1 VTDHPGAPLHGRDG
15 EGADVTS
22 VDVGTT
28 APRGDSFWVD
38 LLGTEVRF
46 RQAGPFRTR
55 SVEMGAGEP
64 VVLLHGVSGHAETWV
79 RNVAVLGRDF
89 RVHAID
95 MLGHGLTDKP
105 RIEYSVRALAEH
117 VLGFLDEIGAPRAHL
132 VGQSLGG
139 WVAGWLAVHH
149 PQRVASLVSVTGAGL
164 QLDAD
169 GAALTEQVGR
179 QVAAATT
186 KALDAPTRDKV
197 RTRLEWLM
205 HDASVVTD
213 ELVETRY
220 RIYTRPDFAAIAGE
234 LVAGF
239 TSRARPEEMLTAE
252 RLATISCPTLVVWT
266 RQNPTMPW
274 QVGEAAS
281 RVIPGAGFRLM
292 EDAGHWPQFEK
303 PAEFHAIVGEFL
315 RSVTGGHPA
324 GRTVGDGS
332 PVDRAAGVLRAG

>member
-1 VTDHPGAPLHGRDG
+1 MTT
-15 EGADVTS
+15 ADVE
-22 VDVGTT
+22 
-28 APRGDSFWVD
+28 APPSQGQSFWVD

-46 RQAGPFRTR
+46 RQAGTYRTR
-55 SVEMGAGEP
+55 SVEAGQGEP
-64 VVLLHGVSGHAETWV
+64 LVLLHGVSGHAETWV
-79 RNVAVLGRDF
+79 RNVAGLSRNF

-95 MLGHGLTDKP
+95 MLGHGFTDKP
-105 RIEYSVRALAEH
+105 RIDYSIRALGEH
-117 VLGFLDEIGAPRAHL
+117 VLDFLDAIGAARAHV

-149 PQRVASLVSVTGAGL
+149 PDRVASFVSVTGAGL

-179 QVAAATT
+179 QVAAATS
-186 KALDAPTRDKV
+186 KALDAPTREKV
-197 RTRLEWLM
+197 RTRLEWLV
-205 HDASVVTD
+205 HDPAVVTD

-220 RIYTRPDFAAIAGE
+220 RIYTDPDFAVIASD

-252 RLATISCPTLVVWT
+252 RLATISCPTLVLWT

-274 QVGEAAS
+274 PVGSAAS
-281 RVIPGAGFRLM
+281 QLIPGASFHLM

-303 PAEFHAIVGEFL
+303 PAEFHAVVNGFLLSAAANRVDDVVVG
-315 RSVTGGHPA
+315 A
-324 GRTVGDGS
+324 G
-332 PVDRAAGVLRAG
+332 

>member
-1 VTDHPGAPLHGRDG
+1 VTN
-15 EGADVTS
+15 

-28 APRGDSFWVD
+28 PPQADSFWVD

-46 RQAGPFRTR
+46 RQAGPYRTR
-55 SVEMGAGEP
+55 SVETGAGEP

-95 MLGHGLTDKP
+95 MLGHGFTDKP
-105 RIEYSVRALAEH
+105 RIEYSIRALAEH
-117 VLGFLDEIGAPRAHL
+117 VLAFLDEIGAPRAHL

-139 WVAGWLAVHH
+139 WVAAWLAVHH
-149 PQRVASLVSVTGAGL
+149 PDRVTSLVSVTGAGL

-186 KALDAPTRDKV
+186 KALDAPTREKV
-197 RTRLEWLM
+197 RTRLEWLV
-205 HDASVVTD
+205 HDPAVVTD

-220 RIYTRPDFAAIAGE
+220 RIYTRPDFAAIAGD

-239 TSRARPEEMLTAE
+239 TARARPEEMLTAE
-252 RLATISCPTLVVWT
+252 RLATISCPALVLWT

-274 QVGEAAS
+274 PVGEAAS
-281 RVIPGAGFRLM
+281 RIIPGARWHLM

-303 PAEFHAIVGEFL
+303 PAEFHAVVGAFL
-315 RSVTGGHPA
+315 RSIAGGHPS
-324 GRTVGDGS
+324 GRTVDDGG
-332 PVDRAAGVLRAG
+332 PANGAPDVRRAG